1 MNHAFHPSL
10 ALSDS
15 VVEEKEMV
23 QELRLDFCIV
33 DLSQCMLGLTRT
45 FLIKALNLKK
55 RGGLTEKNGYSLLKE
70 THRQQVG
77 LLWRQRLLLLSRQAC
92 NQCEGNNGEHL
103 RQELLRRHPIRLA
116 LWGAQ
121 RACQG
126 DWVCL
131 LLLQTPPAF
140 DGPHAW
146 PQLVSPPDTP
156 QVGCICKSWR

>member
-55 RGGLTEKNGYSLLKE
+55 RGGLTEKMAI
-70 THRQQVG
+70 H
-77 LLWRQRLLLLSRQAC
+77 
-92 NQCEGNNGEHL
+92 
-103 RQELLRRHPIRLA
+103 
-116 LWGAQ
+116 
-121 RACQG
+121 
-126 DWVCL
+126 
-131 LLLQTPPAF
+131 F
-140 DGPHAW
+140 
-146 PQLVSPPDTP
+146 
-156 QVGCICKSWR
+156 